1 MANNQGWI
9 SLHRELLQ
17 KSIWIESTAEQK
29 VILITLM
36 LMVNHAPN
44 KWEWKGKEYVLQAG
58 QVITSLDS
66 IVQKAGKGISV
77 QNVRTALKRFEKL
90 GFLTNESTKQ
100 NRLITIVNYKEY
112 QGIDTTPNKA
122 PNSQLTINQQSA
134 NNQLTTNNN
143 VNNDNNVNN
152 VNKDILSNKSDKVNH
167 QENFNRLWELYPKG
181 RKQGKDK
188 AFISYK
194 KAIKEGVTDEV
205 IEKAI
210 ENYKKQIAIQQT
222 ELQFVKQGS
231 TWFSQKCWNDEYITE
246 SVKGGI
252 KWDEEAYANSFR
264 TETEPFEV
272 TSEYSLDEL
281 PF

>member
-66 IVQKAGKGISV
+66 IVQKTGKGISV

-112 QGIDTTPNKA
+112 QGVDTTPNKA

-143 VNNDNNVNN
+143 VNNDNNDNN

-188 AFISYK
+188 AFTSYK

-210 ENYKKQIAIQQT
+210 QNYKKQIEIQQT
-222 ELQFVKQGS
+222 ELQFIKQGS
-231 TWFSQKCWNDEYITE
+231 TWFNQKCWNDEYIAENYSNRLVNDQVTQE
-246 SVKGGI
+246 D
-252 KWDEEAYANSFR
+252 DEYFKEIGW
-264 TETEPFEV
+264 
-272 TSEYSLDEL
+272 
-281 PF
+281 